1 MSNLP
6 PSQEPRFRLEPG
18 QTVIFLG
25 DHTSPD
31 EPGFVRV
38 VRDVM
43 SRFYPELRV
52 NLITAGS
59 KGQTASGLRSQKL
72 MEVLLSSRPDWLAIN
87 LGLADVLREPD
98 TRTRHAEYV
107 RRKSQVEEGPDAT
120 LGPEYRVNPFEL
132 GPQSDV
138 GKEPEP
144 RLERLGEFSENLAE
158 AVTRLQGAGVRP
170 ILFTTVLMGS
180 DLTSPLNLTLRAYS
194 KAIREVAGNSG
205 AALVEV
211 ERAFRDVL
219 DRATNYKQSVSLTD
233 AHGRVNPQGEALIA
247 RKFLHTFGILP
258 GPGFRPRR
266 QGP

>member
-6 PSQEPRFRLEPG
+6 PAQEPKFRLEPG

-38 VRDVM
+38 VREVIA
-43 SRFYPELRV
+43 RFYPQLRL
-52 NLITAGS
+52 NLITAGT
-59 KGQTASGLRSQKL
+59 KGQTASALRSQKL

-87 LGLADVLREPD
+87 LGLTDVLREPD
-98 TRTRHAEYV
+98 TRARHEEYV
-107 RRKSQVEEGPDAT
+107 RRKSQAEEGPDAT
-120 LGPEYRVNPFEL
+120 LGPEYRARPYEL

-138 GKEPEP
+138 GRDPEP
-144 RLERLGEFSENLAE
+144 RLERLATFTSDLAE
-158 AVTRLQGAGVRP
+158 ALTMLQGAGIRP
-170 ILFTTVLMGS
+170 ILFTTVLLGS

-194 KAIREVAGNSG
+194 KAIRDVAEGSG

-219 DRATNYKQSVSLTD
+219 DRAANYKQSVSLTD
-233 AHGRVNPQGEALIA
+233 AQGRVNPQGEALIA
-247 RKFLHTFGILP
+247 RNFLHTFGILP
-258 GPGFRPRR
+258 GPGFRPKR
-266 QGP
+266 